1 MIAFGPDILLV
12 LLVAIAIDALLG
24 EPNWVWE
31 HFPHPV
37 VWFGKA
43 IGLCDRLFN
52 HPSEQSSFVGRLTGA
67 MVILCLTA
75 AGAFVAWILQ
85 ESLLSLGALGFGI
98 LAIVSSVLIAQKSL
112 YDHVKAVQLPLEAG
126 DIVAARQ
133 AVSMIVGRE
142 TKSLE
147 KDAVARAAIES
158 LAENFSDG
166 IVAPVFWF
174 VLFGFPGLVAYKIV
188 NTADSM
194 IGHKND
200 RYLWFGW
207 ASARLDDLLNLA
219 PARLTMLL
227 LLLSP
232 FRPGGGRAP
241 VGVGVV
247 WTAIMRDAPKHRSPN
262 AGWPESATAGRLDI
276 ALSGPRYYGGE
287 LVNEPF
293 VNDGGRVDIGAT
305 ELGDAL
311 RLYRS
316 SLIMQFLAI
325 AALAGLSLL

>member
-1 MIAFGPDILLV
+1 MIAFGPEILLV
-12 LLVAIAIDALLG
+12 LLVALAIDALLG

-31 HFPHPV
+31 RFPHPV

-52 HPSEQSSFVGRLTGA
+52 HPSEQSPFVGRLTGL
-67 MVILCLTA
+67 MVIIVLFAGGTA
-75 AGAFVAWILQ
+75 LAWFLQ
-85 ESLLSLGALGFGI
+85 ESLLSLGIFGGIVLAL
-98 LAIVSSVLIAQKSL
+98 VSSVLIAQKSL
-112 YDHVKAVQLPLEAG
+112 YDHVLAVQKPLEDG
-126 DIVAARQ
+126 DIIAARQ

-142 TKSLE
+142 TKFLE
-147 KDAVARAAIES
+147 KDGVARAAIES

-174 VLFGFPGLVAYKIV
+174 ALFGFPGLVAYKIV

-207 ASARLDDLLNLA
+207 ASARLDDLLNLM

-232 FRPGGGRAP
+232 FHPVGGRAAM
-241 VGVGVV
+241 GVGAV
-247 WTAIMRDAPKHRSPN
+247 WAAIKRDAPKHRSPN

-276 ALSGPRYYGGE
+276 ALSGPRYYGSK
-287 LVNEPF
+287 LVDEPF
-293 VNDGGRVDIGAT
+293 VNDGGRVDIGPV
-305 ELGDAL
+305 EVGDAL

-316 SLIMQFLAI
+316 SLIVQFLAI
-325 AALAGLSLL
+325 AAIAGFCLL